1 MPMTMGQALRK
12 AAEAERGGAR
22 FYRMLADK
30 SETERAYALFAK
42 LSTDERKH
50 AEALEQH
57 ADQLSSGDH
66 ESELPEPALR
76 NLEYVP
82 GWEDVETINA
92 DQAVEIALEAETHA
106 ALYYSTLADLT
117 QGEVRGFFEGLAQI
131 EERHAELLRDRQAE
145 LAKQEGDQ

>member
-30 SETERAYALFAK
+30 SESERAYALFTM
-42 LSTDERKH
+42 LSNDERKH

-57 ADQLSSGDH
+57 ADQLASDDR
-66 ESELPEPALR
+66 ENELPEPALR
-76 NLEYVP
+76 HLEYVP
-82 GWEDVETINA
+82 GWEDVDTISA
-92 DQAVEIALEAETHA
+92 DQAVEIALEAEIHA

-117 QGEVRGFFEGLAQI
+117 QGEVSGFFEGLTRI
-131 EERHAELLRDRQAE
+131 EERHAELLRERRAE
-145 LAKQEGDQ
+145 LVNQEGVQ